1 MLLVMTMNNLDRF
14 SSPLETERVN
24 PYHMQQMIEE
34 QQDLNK
40 KHLVDYTISH
50 YWANVGL
57 VPDAEMIQELL
68 YKVDIDLD
76 LIQSRL
82 DVF

>member
-1 MLLVMTMNNLDRF
+1 MNVDRF

-34 QQDLNK
+34 QNYLNH
-40 KHLVDYTISH
+40 KHIIDAFICN

-57 VPDAEMIQELL
+57 VPDAEMIQEML
-68 YKVDIDLD
+68 YKMDLD
-76 LIQSRL
+76 TDLINERL
-82 DVF
+82 RVF